1 MLKRKPRKV
10 IDLYK
15 QYSVPYNSSP
25 VIRANYAIKDQLL
38 EHYFEDG
45 KTLYELFM
53 RGVRISGD
61 KPCCGWRLGPEL
73 PYTWITY
80 NQILERAKQVGSGL
94 IDLGVKPNQFI
105 GIIAG
110 NRIETAIVEQVCY
123 CYSMVYLPIP
133 DSNFETIKSVIQ
145 LTEVKIVI
153 LEKII
158 KARQILIN
166 IMNMEFS
173 LNIIVV
179 IETPDEEIIELANDY
194 QIKIVQF
201 STVEKAG
208 KLSIRELIIP
218 KPDDL
223 YTITWTSGT
232 TGSPKGIMLTHKN
245 LIASFS
251 GAYNALVKDVGIN
264 FDAHQVYLSFY
275 PCAHIAEIFMK
286 NFMYGVG
293 GRVGFFAGDR
303 TKLLNDAQTL
313 KPTIFLGPVQLVT
326 HLLESVIAK
335 HQKSWFK
342 LKLFNAA
349 MNAKTKLHKKGI
361 FTSSTIWDYLVFRKI
376 KKLFGGK
383 VELFAVG
390 NAPINDYCLNFI
402 RCSLGTKVA
411 FNYGLTETS
420 GLISLS
426 YPFDFQPGS
435 VGPPLTCS
443 LVKLID
449 APQLNYF
456 VENGFGEIC
465 AKGANVFS
473 GYYKD
478 EALTKTVIDE
488 DGWFH
493 TGDIGTWLSNGSL
506 KIIDRRKS
514 IFILSNGER
523 IIPEKIESAFVQ
535 IPIIHQIF
543 VYGDKNHDFVVAIV
557 VPNQDLLKIW
567 CKKKKIIGS
576 TRSLYEHPN
585 VIKFIFQEMQKF
597 GIKNNFS
604 SYEIPKNITLSEEY
618 FTQENGLLT
627 ATKKPK
633 RHQIY
638 TTFQIDF
645 ENMFF

>member
-10 IDLYK
+10 IDLNK
-15 QYSVPYNSSP
+15 QYSVPYKYSP
-25 VIRANYAIKDQLL
+25 VIKANYAIKDQLL

-73 PYTWITY
+73 PYTWNTY
-80 NQILERAKQVGSGL
+80 NQVLERAKQVGSGL
-94 IDLGVKPNQFI
+94 IDLGAKTNQFI

-110 NRIETAIVEQVCY
+110 NRIETAIVEQVCN

-133 DSNFETIKSVIQ
+133 DSNFETIKTIIQ

-153 LEKII
+153 LENII
-158 KARQILIN
+158 KARQILKN

-201 STVEKAG
+201 SILELAG
-208 KLSIRELIIP
+208 KMCIRELNPP

-223 YTITWTSGT
+223 YTITWSSGT

-245 LIASFS
+245 LVASIS
-251 GAYNALVKDVGIN
+251 GAHALVKDANIN
-264 FDAHQVYLSFY
+264 FDAHQVHLSFF
-275 PCAHIAEIFMK
+275 PSAHVGEIFMK
-286 NFMYGVG
+286 NTIYCVG

-313 KPTIFLGPVQLVT
+313 KPTIFFSPVQLVT
-326 HLLESVIAK
+326 HLLESVMTKIN
-335 HQKSWFK
+335 QSWFK

-349 MNAKTKLHKKGI
+349 MNAKTKLYKKGI
-361 FTSSTIWDYLVFRKI
+361 LTSSTIWDYLVFRKI
-376 KKLFGGK
+376 KKLFGGNVK
-383 VELFAVG
+383 LFATG
-390 NAPINDYCLNFI
+390 TGPIDDICLNFI
-402 RCSLGTKVA
+402 RCSLGTKVF

-426 YPFDFQPGS
+426 CPFDFQPGS

-443 LVKLID
+443 LIKLID

-465 AKGANVFS
+465 VKGANVFS

-488 DGWFH
+488 DDWFH
-493 TGDIGTWLSNGSL
+493 TGDIGTWLNNGSL
-506 KIIDRRKS
+506 KIIDRRKN

-543 VYGDKNHDFVVAIV
+543 VYGDQNHDFVVAIV

-567 CKKKKIIGS
+567 CKQKKIIGS
-576 TRSLYEHPN
+576 THSLYEHPN
-585 VIKFIFQEMQKF
+585 VIKFIFREMQKF

-604 SYEIPKNITLSEEY
+604 SYEIPKKITLSEEY
-618 FTQENGLLT
+618 FTKENGLLA
-627 ATKKPK
+627 ATRKPK
-633 RHQIY
+633 RHIIY
-638 TTFQIDF
+638 TTFQSDI
-645 ENMFF
+645 ESMFI

>member
-1 MLKRKPRKV
+1 MLKRKSRKV
-10 IDLYK
+10 IDLNK

-25 VIRANYAIKDQLL
+25 VIRANYVIKDQLL

-73 PYTWITY
+73 PYTWNTY
-80 NQILERAKQVGSGL
+80 NQVLERAKQVGSGL
-94 IDLGVKPNQFI
+94 IDLGAKPKEFI

-110 NRIETAIVEQVCY
+110 NRIETTLVEQACN

-133 DSNFETIKSVIQ
+133 DSKFETIKTIIQ
-145 LTEVKIVI
+145 ITKVKIII
-153 LEKII
+153 LENII
-158 KARQILIN
+158 KARQILKN

-179 IETPDEEIIELANDY
+179 IEKPSEEMIRLENEY
-194 QIKIVQF
+194 QIKIVEF
-201 STVEKAG
+201 STLEKAE
-208 KLSIRELIIP
+208 KLSIRELIPP

-223 YTITWTSGT
+223 YTITWSSGT

-245 LIASFS
+245 LVAAIS
-251 GAYNALVKDVGIN
+251 GAYAFVKDAGN
-264 FDAHQVYLSFY
+264 NLDAHQVYLSFY
-275 PCAHIAEIFMK
+275 PSTHVVEIFMK
-286 NFMYGVG
+286 NAIYGVG
-293 GRVGFFAGDR
+293 GRVGFFAGDQ

-313 KPTIFLGPVQLVT
+313 KPTIFLSPVQLVT
-326 HLLESVIAK
+326 QLLESLMTK
-335 HQKSWFK
+335 LQKSWFK

-349 MNAKTKLHKKGI
+349 MNAKTKLYKKGI
-361 FTSSTIWDYLVFRKI
+361 LTSSTIWDYLVFKKI
-376 KKLFGGK
+376 KKLFGGN

-390 NAPINDYCLNFI
+390 SAPIDDICLNFI
-402 RCSLGTKVA
+402 RCSLGTKVF

-420 GLISLS
+420 SLLCVS

-443 LVKLID
+443 LIKLID

-465 AKGANVFS
+465 VKGANVFS
-473 GYYKD
+473 GYFND
-478 EALTKTVIDE
+478 EALTNTVIDE
-488 DGWFH
+488 DDWFH
-493 TGDIGTWLSNGSL
+493 TGDIGTWLNNGSL
-506 KIIDRRKS
+506 KIIDRRKN

-535 IPIIHQIF
+535 IPIIYQIF
-543 VYGDKNHDFVVAIV
+543 VYGDQNHDFVVAIV
-557 VPNQDLLKIW
+557 VPDQDMLKVW
-567 CKKKKIIGS
+567 CKQKKIIGS
-576 TRSLYEHPN
+576 PRSLYKDPKIN
-585 VIKFIFQEMQKF
+585 KFIFREMQKF

-604 SYEIPKNITLSEEY
+604 SYEIPKKIILSEEY

-627 ATKKPK
+627 ATRKPK
-633 RHQIY
+633 RHIIY
-638 TTFQIDF
+638 NTFQSDI
-645 ENMFF
+645 ESMFI